1 MFLIAVPVLKCILFW
16 SGATDHGGRQVK
28 DRFDIDAMRF
38 SGNGRCRGGS
48 GRELLYELFNLMGLF
63 LPVRSWVV
71 VWAKGLLCRLML
83 VWRSSCRLVVFLLG
97 VI

>member
-1 MFLIAVPVLKCILFW
+1 MGEGRLKIDLILMLCGFLVMGDA
-16 SGATDHGGRQVK
+16 GR
-28 DRFDIDAMRF
+28 
-38 SGNGRCRGGS
+38 GS

-63 LPVRSWVV
+63 VPVRSWVV

-83 VWRSSCRLVVFLLG
+83 VWRSSCRLVVFLPG